1 MEINRNS
8 LLGIAKAVAFPIPT
22 AIEAIV
28 DAFTDEPKPAAP
40 PPPPPPPIL
49 PDAVATP
56 ADAHA
61 KANALWNNGKDGK
74 DVLTRPMVAALEEKA
89 ANWEKAA
96 QNDPAKAEQ
105 ARLYRE
111 QATAARK
118 ELDAGDTEAVRQH
131 AANRK
136 LEQAAL
142 KDLSPD
148 DQQKYHALQKALD
161 NDPQGQL
168 ALQLLLIDGKC
179 KPGPATANKDGKGL
193 LDALTGMKEAK
204 LAPPLENGDLMAQAC
219 REMANPASIKQK
231 GLNTCSAAAVQIMVA
246 TEKPAEYVRILTG
259 LAADEAE
266 DIPLTGLN
274 KTVKR
279 NEMSEWD
286 DNSGRTQTSR
296 LWQSAFMEMG
306 AKALDPNATYDHT
319 TDTITWSNKPA
330 TTDGI
335 EGIGAGVMA
344 GAAMGGKWSYVD
356 QGDVMDRLIGGA
368 IDDLKKKPPVK
379 AKLELGT
386 TYDAA
391 GNPTATQTVTLEA
404 FTPAKK
410 DRNGKV
416 IAPATYTVKDDATG
430 KVQKLTGQELG
441 PRLQAI
447 PSKGFDRE
455 KVTDFMLKQVLD
467 DVGKG
472 QSCVVM
478 LRWGDFQGAVPKDGG
493 GQAFNHFVNVTK
505 VEGDTVT
512 FLNSHGKEQTMPLA
526 EFKNKLANVTVNDQL
541 VAP

>member
-1 MEINRNS
+1 MEINRNT

-22 AIEAIV
+22 AIEAVV
-28 DAFTDEPKPAAP
+28 DAFTDKPAP
-40 PPPPPPPIL
+40 PPPPPPKPIL

-89 ANWEKAA
+89 TNWEKAA
-96 QNDPAKAEQ
+96 KDDPKLADQAK
-105 ARLYRE
+105 LYRE

-118 ELDAGDTEAVRQH
+118 ELEMGDVEAVRQH

-136 LEQAAL
+136 LEEAAL
-142 KDLSPD
+142 KDLPPAD
-148 DQQKYHALQKALD
+148 KKKYEDLQKALD

-179 KPGPATANKDGKGL
+179 KPGPATNNKDGKGL
-193 LDALTGMKEAK
+193 LDALGAMKDAK
-204 LAPPLENGDLMAQAC
+204 LASPLKNDELMAQAV

-246 TEKPAEYVRILTG
+246 KEKPAEYVRILTG
-259 LAADEAE
+259 LAAEEAK
-266 DIPLTGLN
+266 DVPLTGMN
-274 KTVKR
+274 KSVKR
-279 NEMSEWD
+279 NDMSEYED
-286 DNSGRTQTSR
+286 HSGRTATSR
-296 LWQSAFMEMG
+296 LWQSAFMDMG
-306 AKALDPNATYDHT
+306 AKAIDPKATYDHT
-319 TDTITWSNKPA
+319 SDTITWGNGTTS
-330 TTDGI
+330 TDGI
-335 EGIGAGVMA
+335 VGIGAGVMT
-344 GAAMGGKWSYVD
+344 GSAMGGEWSYVD
-356 QGDVMDRLIGGA
+356 QGNVMDKLIGGA

-379 AKLELGT
+379 AKLELGV

-391 GNPTATQTVTLEA
+391 GDPTATQTVTLEK
-404 FTPAKK
+404 FTPAHKGK
-410 DRNGKV
+410 DGKMV
-416 IAPATYTVKDDATG
+416 PASYTVKDDKTG
-430 KVQKLTGQELG
+430 KLQTLTGQELG

-455 KVTDFMLKQVLD
+455 KVTDFMMKQVLD

-478 LRWGDFQGAVPKDGG
+478 LRWGDFQGAVPKNGG
-493 GQAFNHFVNVTK
+493 ANGTTFNHFVNVTK
-505 VEGDTVT
+505 VEGDQVT

-526 EFKNKLANVTVNDQL
+526 EFKNKLANVTVHDQL